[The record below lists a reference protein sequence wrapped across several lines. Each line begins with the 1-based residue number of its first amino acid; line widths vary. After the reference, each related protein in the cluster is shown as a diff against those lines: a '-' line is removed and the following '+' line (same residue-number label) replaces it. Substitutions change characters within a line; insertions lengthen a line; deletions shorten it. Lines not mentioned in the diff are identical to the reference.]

1 MLCAQCGKNKN
12 KSSLFDVTL
21 KGTQARVC
29 ADCYSKLREEYKHVK
44 TCEDCG
50 YWKDEFCKKLKKPLT
65 PDTVIGYMDFFA
77 HAESCEHYMT
87 AEEYQKTRARK
98 TVKDED
104 ADEEKQAV
112 KEKEVVK
119 EIVIV
124 KIRCSNCRNLYDE
137 TLDKCPHC
145 GSKS

>member
-1 MLCAQCGKNKN
+1 
-12 KSSLFDVTL
+12 V
-21 KGTQARVC
+21 
-29 ADCYSKLREEYKHVK
+29 
-44 TCEDCG
+44 
-50 YWKDEFCKKLKKPLT
+50 
-65 PDTVIGYMDFFA
+65 
-77 HAESCEHYMT
+77 T
-87 AEEYQKTRARK
+87 AEEHKKARARK
-98 TVKDED
+98 AVKDEED
-104 ADEEKQAV
+104 EDEEKRAV

>member
-1 MLCAQCGKNKN
+1 MLCAQCGKDKN
-12 KSSLFDVTL
+12 KGSLFDVTL
-21 KGTQARVC
+21 KGMQALVC
-29 ADCYSKLREEYKHVK
+29 ADCYSMLREEYRHVK

-50 YWKDEFCKKLKKPLT
+50 YWKDEFCKKLKKPVG

-87 AEEYQKTRARK
+87 AEEYQKARARK
-98 TVKDED
+98 AVKDED
-104 ADEEKQAV
+104 EDEEKQAV

-124 KIRCSNCRNLYDE
+124 KIRCSYCRNLYDE

-145 GSKS
+145 VGES